1 MLIIGVCGHAG
12 SGKDTIGEYLCKRY
26 GFSQES
32 LAAPIKRLV
41 KDVFVLD
48 DKTVYDRVERE
59 KPLKDWNGWSV
70 RKLLQYIGSE
80 LLRKNIDDRIWV
92 KSLWRRI
99 QNSPEPSKFVITDV
113 RIPNE
118 RSFLKRRLKDKF
130 VCIRVTRPGCDG
142 VTSGGIKGHVTEAH
156 VIKAEFVIK
165 NDSTYDALYAK
176 VDEAMTALDVKAI
189 KKQLRWV

>member
-1 MLIIGVCGHAG
+1 MFIVGVCGHAG
-12 SGKDTIGEYLCKRY
+12 SGKDTIGAYLCKRY
-26 GFSQES
+26 GFQQES

-41 KDVFVLD
+41 KDIFVLD

-80 LLRKNIDDRIWV
+80 LLRKNIDDKIWV

-99 QNSPEPSKFVITDV
+99 QKASGPSNFVITDL

-118 RSFLKRRLKDKF
+118 RTFLKRHLGDKF
-130 VCIRVTRPGCDG
+130 ICIRVERLGFDG
-142 VTSGGIKGHVTEAH
+142 RTTGGIKGHMTEAH
-156 VIKAEFVIK
+156 VI
-165 NDSTYDALYAK
+165 
-176 VDEAMTALDVKAI
+176 
-189 KKQLRWV
+189 